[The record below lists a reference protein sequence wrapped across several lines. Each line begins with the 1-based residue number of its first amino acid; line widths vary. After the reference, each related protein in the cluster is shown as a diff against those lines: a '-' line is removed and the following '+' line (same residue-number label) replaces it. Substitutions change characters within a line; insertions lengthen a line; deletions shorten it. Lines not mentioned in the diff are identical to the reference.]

1 MTPTELLNHHD
12 SGQLWPDA
20 SPVSGDRGAAYQT
33 ALALRKLRQARG
45 EQPRGYKIGFTN
57 RQIWPLHQVSAPI
70 WGTVYDSTLI
80 DCDDAS
86 AEAGQ
91 LSLDRL
97 CQPRLEPEAVFGF
110 KTTPPADA
118 SLDSLFEAL
127 DWVAPGFEIVQS
139 HRPGW
144 KFKAPEGVA
153 DGGLHARLLVGR
165 RQPVRAIA
173 SDAAGLQAALAS
185 ATVAL
190 QCDGAPIASGQG
202 ANVLG
207 SPLDALLHF
216 LTELRACPGAP
227 DIQSGDLVTT
237 GTWTDAF
244 PVQAGQTWTANF
256 SAPMLPLTLRF
267 R

>member
-1 MTPTELLNHHD
+1 MTPTELLTHHD
-12 SGQLWPDA
+12 SGLPWPEA
-20 SPVSGDRGAAYQT
+20 AAVSGDLGAAYQT

-57 RQIWPLHQVSAPI
+57 RQIWPLYQVWAPI
-70 WGTVYDSTLI
+70 WGTVYDRTLV
-80 DCDDAS
+80 DSEGDSADAG
-86 AEAGQ
+86 E

-97 CQPRLEPEAVFGF
+97 CQPRLEPEAVFSF
-110 KTTPPADA
+110 KSTPATNA

-144 KFKAPEGVA
+144 KFKAPEAVA
-153 DGGLHARLLVGR
+153 DGGLHARLVVGR
-165 RQPVRAIA
+165 RQRVSAIA
-173 SDAAGLQAALAS
+173 RDAAELQAALAS

-207 SPLDALLHF
+207 SPLEALLHF

-227 DIQSGDLVTT
+227 DIQRGDLVTT

-244 PVQAGQTWTANF
+244 PVQAGQTWAANF
-256 SAPMLPLTLRF
+256 SAPLLPLTLRF

>member
-1 MTPTELLNHHD
+1 MTPTELLTHHD
-12 SGQLWPDA
+12 SGLPWPEA
-20 SPVSGDRGAAYQT
+20 AAVSGDLGAAYQT

-57 RQIWPLHQVSAPI
+57 RQIWPLYQVWAPI
-70 WGTVYDSTLI
+70 WGTVYDRTLV
-80 DCDDAS
+80 DSEGDS
-86 AEAGQ
+86 ADSGE

-97 CQPRLEPEAVFGF
+97 CQPRLEPEAVFSF
-110 KTTPPADA
+110 KSTPATNA

-144 KFKAPEGVA
+144 KFKAPEAVA
-153 DGGLHARLLVGR
+153 DGGLHARLVVGR
-165 RQPVRAIA
+165 RQRVSAIA
-173 SDAAGLQAALAS
+173 RDAAELQAALAS

-207 SPLDALLHF
+207 SPLEALLHF

-227 DIQSGDLVTT
+227 DIQRGDLVTT

-244 PVQAGQTWTANF
+244 PVQAGQTWAANF
-256 SAPMLPLTLRF
+256 SAPLLPLTLRF

>member
-1 MTPTELLNHHD
+1 MTPTELLTHHD
-12 SGQLWPDA
+12 SGLPWPEA
-20 SPVSGDRGAAYQT
+20 AAVSGDLGAAYQT

-57 RQIWPLHQVSAPI
+57 RQIWPLYQVWAPI
-70 WGTVYDSTLI
+70 WGTVYDSTLV
-80 DCDDAS
+80 DGYGDSADAG
-86 AEAGQ
+86 E

-97 CQPRLEPEAVFGF
+97 CQPRLEPEAVFSF
-110 KTTPPADA
+110 KSTPATNA
-118 SLDSLFEAL
+118 SLDSLFAAL

-144 KFKAPEGVA
+144 KFKAPEAVA
-153 DGGLHARLLVGR
+153 DGGLHARLVVGR
-165 RQPVRAIA
+165 RQPVSAIA
-173 SDAAGLQAALAS
+173 RDAAELQAALAS

-227 DIQSGDLVTT
+227 DIQRGDLVTT

-244 PVQAGQTWTANF
+244 PVQAGQTWAANF
-256 SAPMLPLTLRF
+256 SAPLLPLTLRF